1 MPGVV
6 GPMSSRPTV
15 AHVVHSLATGGL
27 ENGVVNLVNAT
38 ERDLRH
44 VVVCMTEEGALR
56 PRLRPGVEVVALG
69 KRPGQDP
76 RAFVRL
82 VALLRRMHPAIVHT
96 RNWAA
101 VDAIP
106 AARLAGVRVLVHGE
120 HGREASDPD
129 GRNRRRNRIRRLLAP
144 LVKQFVT
151 VSRDLER
158 WLVEDVRLPGR
169 KVVTIVNG
177 VDLSRFGQGDRRG
190 VRSRL
195 GLAPDATIVGTVGR
209 LDPVKD
215 HAGLLRAFA
224 GLTAAHPD
232 TVLLIAGDGP
242 CRDALTRLTGA
253 LGLGERVKLLGDCRD
268 VPGVLSALDLF
279 VLPSIAEGMSNTILE
294 AMASGLP
301 VVATRVGGNPEL
313 VEEHVTGRL
322 VPSRD
327 PGSLAE
333 ALAVYLDD
341 PHLRAVQ
348 GKAARQRATERFGLE
363 RMCEGYVDL
372 YRRVLGGRPGTGI

>member
-1 MPGVV
+1 MI
-6 GPMSSRPTV
+6 SRPTV
-15 AHVVHSLATGGL
+15 VHVVHSLETGGL
-27 ENGVVNLVNAT
+27 ENGVVNLVNT
-38 ERDLRH
+38 TDRDLRH
-44 VVVCMTEEGALR
+44 VIVCMTEEGVLR
-56 PRLRPGVEVVALG
+56 ARLEPAVEVVALG
-69 KRPGQDP
+69 KRPGQDLG
-76 RAFVRL
+76 AFVRL
-82 VALLRRMHPAIVHT
+82 IALLRRLRPTIVHT

-101 VDAIP
+101 LDAIP

-144 LVKQFVT
+144 LVNQFVA

-158 WLVEDVRLPGR
+158 WLVEEVRLPAR
-169 KVVTIVNG
+169 KVTTIVNG
-177 VDLSRFGQGDRRG
+177 VDLSRFGQGDRR
-190 VRSRL
+190 VARARL
-195 GLAPDATIVGTVGR
+195 GLPADATVVGTVGR

-232 TVLLIAGDGP
+232 ALLVIAGDGP
-242 CRDALTRLTGA
+242 CREELTRLTGA
-253 LGLGERVKLLGDCRD
+253 LGLGERVRLLGDRRD

-327 PGSLAE
+327 PGALAD
-333 ALAVYLDD
+333 AVAVYLDD
-341 PHLRAVQ
+341 PHVRAVQ

-372 YRRVLGGRPGTGI
+372 YRRLVGGRAGARS

>member
-1 MPGVV
+1 VPDVV
-6 GPMSSRPTV
+6 GPMISRPVV
-15 AHVVHSLATGGL
+15 AHVVHSLQTGGL
-27 ENGVVNLVNAT
+27 ENGVVNLVNT
-38 ERDLRH
+38 TGRDLRH
-44 VVVCMTEEGALR
+44 VIVCMTEAGALR
-56 PRLRPGVEVVALG
+56 ARLTPGVEVVALG
-69 KRPGQDP
+69 KRPGQDVG
-76 RAFVRL
+76 AFLRL
-82 VALLRRMHPAIVHT
+82 IGLLRRLRPAVVHT

-101 VDAIP
+101 FDAIP

-144 LVKQFVT
+144 LVSHFIT

-158 WLVEDVRLPGR
+158 WLVEDVRLPAR
-169 KVVTIVNG
+169 KVTTIVNG
-177 VDLSRFGQGDRRG
+177 VDLARFGQGDRRG
-190 VRSRL
+190 ARAQL
-195 GLAPDATIVGTVGR
+195 GLPPDATIVGTVGR

-224 GLTAAHPD
+224 GLGTAHPD
-232 TVLLIAGDGP
+232 ALLLIAGDGP
-242 CRDALTRLTGA
+242 CRDELARLAGT
-253 LGLGERVKLLGDCRD
+253 LGLGERVRLLGDCRD
-268 VPGVLSALDLF
+268 VPGVLTALDLF

-322 VPSRD
+322 IRSRD
-327 PGSLAE
+327 PGVLAE
-333 ALAVYLDD
+333 AMAVYLDD
-341 PHLRAVQ
+341 PHVRAVH
-348 GKAARQRATERFGLE
+348 GKAARQRALERFGLE

-372 YRRVLGGRPGTGI
+372 YRRLLGGRLATGS